1 MAFIADGARVL
12 ARRSDP
18 TVRSSLLHDEDAES
32 YGDWLHALTQGK
44 GRDGVA
50 AQAAAIG
57 NGGGSPVAGG
67 KDTHAAVERP
77 GSNSEA
83 GGEDGVAARHR
94 LLPVVW
100 PPEASEA
107 ANFPAAL

>member
-18 TVRSSLLHDEDAES
+18 TVRASLLHDEDAES

-50 AQAAAIG
+50 A
-57 NGGGSPVAGG
+57 
-67 KDTHAAVERP
+67 
-77 GSNSEA
+77 
-83 GGEDGVAARHR
+83 RHR

-107 ANFPAAL
+107 ANFPVTL